1 VNESNNCSTK
11 GKCVS
16 NVTFIADLH
25 SLMLVTCLQ
34 PHIGYDM
41 ASKVA
46 HHAHKKSLTLKE
58 AALELHVMSA
68 EKFDEYVRPELMIQ
82 PSKQP
87 EK

>member
-1 VNESNNCSTK
+1 M
-11 GKCVS
+11 
-16 NVTFIADLH
+16 TFIADWR

-46 HHAHKKSLTLKE
+46 HHAHKKNLTLKE
-58 AALELHVMSA
+58 AALQLHVMSA

-87 EK
+87 QKS